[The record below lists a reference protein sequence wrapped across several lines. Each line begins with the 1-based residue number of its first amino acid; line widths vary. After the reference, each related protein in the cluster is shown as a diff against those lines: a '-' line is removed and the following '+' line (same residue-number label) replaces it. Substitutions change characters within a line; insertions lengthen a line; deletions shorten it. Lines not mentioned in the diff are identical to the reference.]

1 MARATQA
8 AVEQPVVR
16 VASGLLHQA
25 HPHPARAWAAV
36 LVRAVLLARARVARF
51 AQVRVP
57 VRVALLAPVL
67 AQARVAMLAL
77 VRAPAR
83 AVTMSSL
90 LAPEL
95 ALLAEEQL
103 AALPVAQALL
113 R

>member
-1 MARATQA
+1 M
-8 AVEQPVVR
+8 
-16 VASGLLHQA
+16 
-25 HPHPARAWAAV
+25 
-36 LVRAVLLARARVARF
+36 RAVLLARARVAKF

-77 VRAPAR
+77 VRAPFR

-103 AALPVAQALL
+103 AALPVAQAPL